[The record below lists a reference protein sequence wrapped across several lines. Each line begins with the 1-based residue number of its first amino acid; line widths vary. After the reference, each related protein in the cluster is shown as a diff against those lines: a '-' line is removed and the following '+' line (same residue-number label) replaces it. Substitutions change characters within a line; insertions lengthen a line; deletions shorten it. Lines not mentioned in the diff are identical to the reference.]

1 MKFSR
6 GSSMFC
12 VLVMFMLL
20 LSAPRLVAQFTYHYV
35 RPPLEQPLLP
45 HDVLVYQLRHYL
57 LGRIAQSPTPQSA
70 TSWAQDAKQIRAQF
84 LQRIFHGW
92 PQQWINATPKF
103 EEVGVIET
111 GKGYR
116 IHKFRYEVV
125 PGYYAGALLYEP
137 EKLSG
142 RVPGILNVLGHDLV
156 IGKAADY
163 MQKICINFAKQQIMA
178 LSLEWIGTGELNK
191 FGNSHS
197 FDAHLNL
204 VGLQDDGLFYLAMR
218 KGLDYLASHP
228 NVDPTRLGV
237 TGLSGGGWQTV
248 FLSGLDERVAV
259 AVPVAGYSSLQERVE
274 EQERGEDEE
283 EKSSIGDLEQVS
295 PDIFEGYDYTHLT
308 ALRAPRPTLLIYNA
322 NDDCCFR
329 ASLVKPLVFDA
340 IRPIFTLYGKED
352 ALGWYVNGYPG
363 NHNYQRDNR
372 EQAYGFFGKYLQT
385 PLHEKEIFS
394 DDEIRTYDD
403 LSIGFPPENL
413 TLLSL
418 AQKVASQFHR
428 SPIPSVGIS
437 RSEWATR
444 KRDELRAVLHYKPAP
459 LARAWQL
466 DTSHQTGI
474 STLSYMF
481 EMRDGLSL
489 SGVLLK
495 ASDANETAPAT
506 LVLDDRGRGMTFAEV
521 GGRVDRGEQVL
532 AANLLF
538 TDERAIPKDAH
549 GTESL
554 ESPVASLAM
563 YDMVFDAVGDRT
575 LGIDT
580 AEVIEL
586 AKWLRARSDHQTI
599 RVETRGIRTQT
610 VALLAAALEP
620 MLFSEVVTRQG
631 MSTFSYLI
639 NHPVRYEDAAD
650 LFCLDLY
657 KEFDIDELEAMAE
670 GVQVLR
676 RDSLG
681 AMATTDGQ

>member
-1 MKFSR
+1 MFIFSLST
-6 GSSMFC
+6 SS
-12 VLVMFMLL
+12 
-20 LSAPRLVAQFTYHYV
+20 LVAQFTYQYV
-35 RPPLEQPLLP
+35 RPALEQPLLP
-45 HDVLVYQLRHYL
+45 HDVLIYQLRQYL
-57 LGRIAQSPTPQSA
+57 LSRIAQPPTPKSA
-70 TSWAQDAKQIRAQF
+70 PAWAQDAKQIRTQF

-92 PQQWINATPKF
+92 PQEWIYASPKF

-137 EKLSG
+137 EELSG

-156 IGKAADY
+156 VGKSTDY

-191 FGNSHS
+191 FGNNHS
-197 FDAHLNL
+197 FGAQLNL

-218 KGLDYLASHP
+218 KGLDYLASHQ
-228 NVDPTRLGV
+228 NVDPNRLGV

-259 AVPVAGYSSLQERVE
+259 AVPVAGYSSLQQRVE
-274 EQERGEDEE
+274 EQERVVDEDE
-283 EKSSIGDLEQVS
+283 KTSLGDLEQAS
-295 PDIFEGYDYTHLT
+295 PDIFESYDYTHLT

-329 ASLVKPLVFDA
+329 AALAKPLVFDA
-340 IRPIFTLYGKED
+340 IRPIFKLYGKED
-352 ALGWYVNGYPG
+352 ALSWYVNVYPG
-363 NHNYQRDNR
+363 THNYQRDNR
-372 EQAYGFFGKYLQT
+372 EQAYKFFGKYLHT
-385 PLHEKEIFS
+385 PLREKEILS

-403 LSIGFPPENL
+403 LSIGFPPGNL
-413 TLLSL
+413 TLLRL
-418 AQKVASQFHR
+418 AQKIASGFHR
-428 SPIPSVGIS
+428 SPIPLAGAS
-437 RSEWATR
+437 RNEWSTR

-466 DTSHQTGI
+466 DTSHQAGI
-474 STLSYMF
+474 STLAYMF
-481 EMRDGLSL
+481 QMQDGLSL
-489 SGVLLK
+489 SGVLVK
-495 ASDANETAPAT
+495 ASDASETAHAT

-521 GGRVDRGEQVL
+521 AGRVDRGEQVL

-538 TDERAIPKDAH
+538 TDEKAITKDAH
-549 GTESL
+549 GTESV
-554 ESPVASLAM
+554 ESPMASLAV
-563 YDMVFDAVGDRT
+563 YDMIFDTVGDRT
-575 LGIDT
+575 LGIET

-586 AKWLRARSDHQTI
+586 AKWLRARSDHHTI

-610 VALLAAALEP
+610 VALLASALEP
-620 MLFSEVVTRQG
+620 ELFSEIVTRQG
-631 MSTFSYLI
+631 MSSFSYLL

-657 KEFDIDELEAMAE
+657 KEFDIDELEAMAG
-670 GVQVLR
+670 GVEVLR

-681 AMATTDGQ
+681 GRLPVD